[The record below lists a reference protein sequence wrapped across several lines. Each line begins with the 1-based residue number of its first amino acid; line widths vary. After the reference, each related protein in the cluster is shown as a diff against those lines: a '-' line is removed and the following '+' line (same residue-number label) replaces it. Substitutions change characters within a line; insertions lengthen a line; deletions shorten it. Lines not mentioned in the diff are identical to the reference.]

1 MNRYISSFVLTL
13 SLAFLAGCACR
24 PSSGLSSKQAVAPE
38 FERLYSAWHQECE
51 KIRYSSNTYDYIGL
65 PSYRK
70 IVALGKPAL
79 PFLQQKMSED
89 RGLDFM
95 LAFAAVEISGWD
107 KRDFGGGSEQ
117 EFRDKVLQKMRG
129 SP

>member
-1 MNRYISSFVLTL
+1 MKPKLILCLALVLSGGL
-13 SLAFLAGCACR
+13 LGCSTATHHSAIKV
-24 PSSGLSSKQAVAPE
+24 PPE
-38 FERLYSAWHQECE
+38 ATAAECERLYLAWHQECE
-51 KIRYSSNTYDYIGL
+51 RICYSSNTYDYIGL

-70 IVALGKPAL
+70 IVAIDKPAL

-117 EFRDKVLQKMRG
+117 EFRDK
-129 SP
+129 

>member
-1 MNRYISSFVLTL
+1 MNRHMSSFALVL
-13 SLAFLAGCACR
+13 SLVLLAGCA
-24 PSSGLSSKQAVAPE
+24 PHHSSGLTPEQAAAPE

-51 KIRYSSNTYDYIGL
+51 TIRYSSNTYDYIGL

-70 IVALGKPAL
+70 LVALGKPAL
-79 PFLQQKMSED
+79 PFLEQKMSEGK
-89 RGLDFM
+89 GLDFM

-117 EFRDKVLQKMRG
+117 EFRDKVLQKIRENR
-129 SP
+129 